1 MFAINN
7 LRKSSSSISPD
18 QMPPD
23 NDDRFISEVTT
34 PEINNKKKRKKKRS
48 PENFEEDEEFEDNKP
63 EELDEATDHLAQLFE
78 DGEIQMDE
86 VEKFMKYI
94 DSKLAEGVPGS
105 HLARRI
111 RNPSQRNFILKIIN
125 SEISKAEKISSQQS
139 LEFSRSPVARAFR
152 QP

>member
-18 QMPPD
+18 QMSPD
-23 NDDRFISEVTT
+23 NSDRFISEVTT
-34 PEINNKKKRKKKRS
+34 PDISKKKKKKKRS
-48 PENFEEDEEFEDNKP
+48 ADNFEEDEEFEDNKP
-63 EELDEATDHLAQLFE
+63 EELDEATDHLAQLLE

-86 VEKFMKYI
+86 VEKLMKYI

-139 LEFSRSPVARAFR
+139 LEFREV
-152 QP
+152 